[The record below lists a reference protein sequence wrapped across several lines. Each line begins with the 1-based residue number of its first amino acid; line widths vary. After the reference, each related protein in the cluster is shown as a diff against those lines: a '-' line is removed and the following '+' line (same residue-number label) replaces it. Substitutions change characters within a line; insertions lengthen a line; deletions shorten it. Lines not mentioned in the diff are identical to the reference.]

1 LQPFR
6 SPSSACAGAA
16 VLLAVGALFT
26 VVTPALAAAPGTDLA
41 LAVTGTTIAADAA
54 GKFGSLTV
62 SNVGTEKPPAV
73 LLSFDLS
80 DLDLSKVEL
89 DLGTCDKFDDE
100 IRCGLADAFVPGP
113 GATAD
118 LDLPF
123 VRKAGA
129 TGAAGTLTVALEVSG
144 DTNAKN
150 DTITADVSVGGGGV
164 DLTVV
169 AEDVYAIDA
178 AGKVTAEPLAPGEV
192 STLVG
197 HVLNQGDMTAAGIG
211 IEVELPEHAAFAEEV
226 PGCTYGADRR
236 TATCSYGDLNLI
248 PADLDGSGEF
258 LDSGRDFSLTV
269 RVDDDAPA
277 GAVLKDGLFTANALD
292 SVPADAASVTTLRR
306 KPARQ
311 PAGVRALTASA
322 VKDVDDSDNNDEF
335 AVFVAPE
342 ESGGSGGG
350 GGLPVTGPQAAV
362 LGGGGLAVAVA
373 GALLFLL
380 ARRRRVV
387 LVNPGDERVPTG

>member
-1 LQPFR
+1 MKPFR
-6 SPSSACAGAA
+6 SPFSACAGAA

-26 VVTPALAAAPGTDLA
+26 VGTPALAAAPGTDLA
-41 LAVTGTTIAADAA
+41 LAITGTTIAADAA

-62 SNVGTEKPPAV
+62 TNVGTEVPLQV
-73 LLSFDLS
+73 LLSFDLA

-89 DLGTCDKFDDE
+89 DLDACDQRDDE
-100 IRCGLADAFVPGP
+100 IRCGLEDEFIPGP
-113 GATAD
+113 GETVD
-118 LDLPF
+118 LGFPF
-123 VRKAGA
+123 VRKDGA
-129 TGAAGTLTVALEVSG
+129 TGAAGSLTVALEVYG
-144 DTNAKN
+144 DTNATN
-150 DTITADVSVGGGGV
+150 DTVTADVSVGDGGV
-164 DLTVV
+164 DLRVV
-169 AEDVYAIDA
+169 ADDVHATDG
-178 AGKVTAEPLAPGEV
+178 AGKVTDEPLAPGEV

-197 HVLNQGDMTAAGIG
+197 HVLNQGDMTAAGIA

-226 PGCTYGADRR
+226 EGCSYGTDRR
-236 TATCSYGDLNLI
+236 TATCSFGDLDLI
-248 PADLDGSGEF
+248 PADQDGSGDF
-258 LDSGRDFSLTV
+258 RHSGRDFSLMV

-277 GAVLKDGLFTANALD
+277 GVVLKDGLFTANALD
-292 SVPADAASVTTLRR
+292 SVPADAASVTALRK
-306 KPARQ
+306 KPAKQ

-322 VKDVDDSDNNDEF
+322 VKDVDDSDNSDEF